1 MTDQELKQ
9 KIKSGRTTEAQ
20 MEIFNRLLVLE
31 GKNPEDVVTEREQ
44 AALDKA
50 AEDDARQAEIDAQ
63 EAAEQE
69 QQQQEEAPP
78 VE

>member
-63 EAAEQE
+63 EAAEQDRKS
-69 QQQQEEAPP
+69 
-78 VE
+78 VV